1 MKGKSS
7 SSSSRRARRAL
18 DVWLAAWLV
27 GGGVWLSLPAPAH
40 ADDPPPTA
48 SAETPSTYLRGM
60 EERVSLD
67 LRSTEA
73 TDALKYLATK
83 GGLNIAISKNVA
95 GRVNLFLTD
104 VPIRDVFDLILRS
117 NELAYDKQGNIYN
130 IMTEAE
136 YRALYG
142 KRFADLRRVETFR
155 LKYAIP
161 EQAFNLLDALKSEIG
176 RLLVD
181 EDSGTVVV
189 MDTPERL
196 HQMEEALGTLEQGNT
211 VHVFDLRYA
220 KAKDVEEHLKDQLE
234 SKKLGFIK
242 ADERSNQVIVQ
253 TLPNRMKDIEQLIKA
268 LDRKTRE
275 VLIDGKIVKV
285 SLVNGAD
292 TGIDWDA
299 VFTNLKFHGID
310 NTNSFRNTTTGTA
323 PSEVPAVT
331 KIDIPTINLPKL
343 GKTTFRRGQGQD
355 FQLGQ
360 LAFGTVA
367 RDGYEL
373 FRYLQTL
380 GKTKIISNPRIL
392 VTENQEARIHVG
404 TREAYVTTTTT
415 TGQTTTT
422 TAEEVQFI
430 DVGIQLL
437 VTPKINADGFVTMK
451 IKPEISSVIRT
462 LTTPSRNQIPI
473 VDTSTAETNVMV
485 QDGATVIIGGLRKDE
500 KKVTDKQIPYLG
512 RIPLIGP
519 ALFRDRDQDNET
531 SELVVFIT
539 PHIITGETLVTG
551 DEDALGGGIKPYR
564 EYQALLEKRTTGE
577 PLKP

>member
-1 MKGKSS
+1 MT
-7 SSSSRRARRAL
+7 SSRRARWAL
-18 DVWLAAWLV
+18 DVWLAAWII
-27 GGGVWLSLPAPAH
+27 GGGVWLSLPAA
-40 ADDPPPTA
+40 ARSEDA
-48 SAETPSTYLRGM
+48 LLEMALAEPPSTYLRGM

-104 VPIRDVFDLILRS
+104 VPIRDVFDLVLRS

-142 KRFADLRRVETFR
+142 RRFADLRRVETFR

-196 HQMEEALGTLEQGNT
+196 RQMEEALGTMEQSNT
-211 VHVFDLRYA
+211 VRVFDLRYA
-220 KAKDVEEHLKDQLE
+220 KAKDVEEQLKDQLE

-242 ADERSNQVIVQ
+242 ADERTNQVIVQ
-253 TLPNRMKDIEQLIKA
+253 TLPNRMKDVEQLVKA

-275 VLIDGKIVKV
+275 VLIHGRIVKV

-292 TGIDWDA
+292 TGINWDS

-310 NTNSFRNTTTGTA
+310 EVGDFRRTTTGTA

-331 KIDIPTINLPKL
+331 KIDIPIINLPGVT
-343 GKTTFRRGQGQD
+343 GKHKAGNQD
-355 FQLGQ
+355 LLLGQ

-373 FRYLQTL
+373 IRYLQTL
-380 GKTKIISNPRIL
+380 GRTKIISNPRIL

-404 TREAYVTTTTT
+404 TREAYITTTTT

-430 DVGIQLL
+430 DVGIQLV
-437 VTPKINADGFVTMK
+437 VTPKINEDGFVTMK

-462 LTTPSRNQIPI
+462 LTTPSNNKIPI

-485 QDGATVIIGGLRKDE
+485 RDGATVIIGGLRKEE
-500 KKVTDKQIPYLG
+500 KKLTDKQIPYLG
-512 RIPLIGP
+512 RVPLIGA
-519 ALFRDRDQDNET
+519 ALFRNRDQDNET

-539 PHIITGETLVTG
+539 PHIVAGDTLVTG
-551 DEDALGGGIKPYR
+551 DEEALGGGIKPYR
-564 EYQALLEKRTTGE
+564 EYQPLLEKRASGE
-577 PLKP
+577 LLKP